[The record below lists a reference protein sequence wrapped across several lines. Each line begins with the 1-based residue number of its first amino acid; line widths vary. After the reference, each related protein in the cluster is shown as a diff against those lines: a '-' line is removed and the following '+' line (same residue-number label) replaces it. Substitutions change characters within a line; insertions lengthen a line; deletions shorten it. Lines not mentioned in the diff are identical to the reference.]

1 MTEVDNTILKTINQT
16 SNMKITV
23 ELSLYPL
30 IENYTEHII
39 KFIKAMKSYD
49 ALIIRTTAM
58 STYISGEY
66 QAVMGM
72 LSTELEKLYQNVPD
86 SCTVFKII
94 PKDLNVE
101 GGFLEF

>member
-1 MTEVDNTILKTINQT
+1 
-16 SNMKITV
+16 MKITV
-23 ELSLYPL
+23 EMSLYPL
-30 IENYTEHII
+30 KENYTEHII
-39 KFIKAMKSYD
+39 KFIKLMKSYD
-49 ALIIRTTAM
+49 NLLVRTTAM

-66 QAVMGM
+66 KDVMSM
-72 LSTELEKLYQNVPD
+72 LNIELEKLYQNVPD

>member
-1 MTEVDNTILKTINQT
+1 
-16 SNMKITV
+16 MKITV
-23 ELSLYPL
+23 EMSLYPL
-30 IENYTEHII
+30 KDDYTEYVI
-39 KFIKAMKSYD
+39 KFIKEMKSHK
-49 ALIIRTTAM
+49 LLTIRTTAM

-66 QAVMGM
+66 KDVMRM
-72 LSTELEKLYQNVPD
+72 LDKELEILYNNVPD

>member
-1 MTEVDNTILKTINQT
+1 
-16 SNMKITV
+16 MKITV
-23 ELSLYPL
+23 EMSLYPL
-30 IENYTEHII
+30 KDDYTEYVI
-39 KFIKAMKSYD
+39 KFIKEMKSHKS
-49 ALIIRTTAM
+49 LMIRTTAM

-66 QAVMGM
+66 KDVMRM
-72 LSTELEKLYQNVPD
+72 LDKELEILYNNVPD